1 VKRKRRALD
10 PFSLSFLD
18 CICCGFGAIIL
29 LLTLTRMKEPA
40 AIEEAKQEL
49 DGRIARLEEELHEI
63 RGQSEVIE
71 RELRGRREQL
81 SKEREGVARLQGDL
95 SRLQGQ
101 WKASRELSE
110 VQDIIAGR
118 MLAAQQQL
126 TDEMKR
132 LREQP
137 APRDASLV
145 AGIPVDSEYVVFV
158 IDTSG
163 SMQRFAWPAMLRKMD
178 QTLDAY
184 PKVKGLQVM
193 NDQGI
198 YMFPTYAGK
207 WIPDTPA
214 RRKAVLDRLATWNA
228 YSASSPAQG
237 IEAAI
242 RTLASSTRNMS
253 LYVLGDEF
261 TGSSIEDVVE
271 EVDRLN
277 RRTAGGRHV
286 RIHAIGFPTL
296 FGQNDFPENTTVRF
310 AVLMRALCERN
321 GGTFVGLNSLNP

>member
-1 VKRKRRALD
+1 MKSRRRTLD

-40 AIEEAKQEL
+40 AIEEARQEL
-49 DGRIARLEEELHEI
+49 DGQIARLEEELHEI

-81 SKEREGVARLQGDL
+81 SQERDGVARLQGDL

-101 WKASRELSE
+101 WKASRELSQ

-132 LREQP
+132 LRDQP
-137 APRDASLV
+137 APRDPSLV

-163 SMQRFAWPAMLRKMD
+163 SMQRFAWPAMLRKMGE
-178 QTLDAY
+178 TLDAY
-184 PKVKGLQVM
+184 PRVKGLQVM
-193 NDQGI
+193 NDEGI

-228 YSASSPAQG
+228 YSNSSPVEG

-242 RTLASSTRNMS
+242 RTLARSTPNMS

-261 TGSSIEDVVE
+261 TGPSIEDVLDEVE
-271 EVDRLN
+271 RLN
-277 RRTAGGRHV
+277 RRSAGGRHV
-286 RIHAIGFPTL
+286 RIHGIGFPTL

>member
-310 AVLMRALCERN
+310 AILMRVLCERN

>member
-1 VKRKRRALD
+1 
-10 PFSLSFLD
+10 
-18 CICCGFGAIIL
+18 
-29 LLTLTRMKEPA
+29 
-40 AIEEAKQEL
+40 
-49 DGRIARLEEELHEI
+49 
-63 RGQSEVIE
+63 
-71 RELRGRREQL
+71 
-81 SKEREGVARLQGDL
+81 L
-95 SRLQGQ
+95 SRLHGQ
-101 WKASRELSE
+101 WQASRELSQ

-126 TDEMKR
+126 TEEMKR
-132 LREQP
+132 LREEP

-163 SMQRFAWPAMLRKMD
+163 SMQRFAWPAMLRKMGE
-178 QTLDAY
+178 TLDAY
-184 PKVKGLQVM
+184 PRVKGLQVM
-193 NDQGI
+193 NDEGI
-198 YMFPTYAGK
+198 YLFSSYAGK

-214 RRKAVLDRLATWNA
+214 RRKAVLERLSTWNA
-228 YSASSPAQG
+228 YSNSSPVEG

-242 RTLASSTRNMS
+242 RTLAHTTPRMS

-277 RRTAGGRHV
+277 RRSAGGRHV

-310 AVLMRALCERN
+310 AILMRALCERN
-321 GGTFVGLNSLNP
+321 GGTFVGLNNLNP